1 MKGREWQK
9 NIRYPFFEITDILY
23 YALKSDEFYF
33 GSTHIVV
40 FEMMSSAVNLF
51 ILYLSC

>member
-1 MKGREWQK
+1 MAK

-23 YALKSDEFYF
+23 SALNSDKFYF
-33 GSTHIVV
+33 GSTHIAV
-40 FEMMSSAVNLF
+40 FEMMSNVVNIF